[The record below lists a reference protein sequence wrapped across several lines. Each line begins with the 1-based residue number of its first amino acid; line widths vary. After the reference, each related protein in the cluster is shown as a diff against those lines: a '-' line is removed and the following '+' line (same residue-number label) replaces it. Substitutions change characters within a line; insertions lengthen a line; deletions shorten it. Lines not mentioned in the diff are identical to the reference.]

1 MVVGEE
7 VENRKSENSKIE
19 SGLDSG
25 IPYSPLDGGTIDFPS
40 CLCPKRLNSDCRRV
54 ATPKIL

>member
-1 MVVGEE
+1 MVAGEE

-25 IPYSPLDGGTIDFPS
+25 TPYSS
-40 CLCPKRLNSDCRRV
+40 
-54 ATPKIL
+54 